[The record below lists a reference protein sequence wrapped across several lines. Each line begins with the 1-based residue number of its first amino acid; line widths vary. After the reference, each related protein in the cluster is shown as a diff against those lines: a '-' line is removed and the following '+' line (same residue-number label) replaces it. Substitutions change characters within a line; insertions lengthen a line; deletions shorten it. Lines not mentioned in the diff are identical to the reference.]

1 MVSYTFSI
9 NERIKNKQNN
19 KYGYIY
25 SISYDVLENI
35 YLVVYDNGVFEPV
48 MYSDLEKVSYRNNN
62 PI

>member
-25 SISYDVLENI
+25 SVSYDVLENI

-48 MYSDLEKVSYRNNN
+48 MSSDLEKVSYRNNN